1 MSGRRILA
9 LAGRIILQFRRDR
22 RTLALMVVVPI
33 LVLTLLAALFRM
45 ESPDIKLAVVN
56 EDRAPESAVLGSPAL
71 ASRIIAAL
79 EATGDF
85 AVTEIRNSQVD
96 SYLAQGKAD
105 AVLIFPE
112 NYTRRDLLGRREKVD
127 LILEGSNP
135 GDNAKIV
142 QKLSTAFPHALL
154 SFTRPVGGD
163 LNLENN
169 GTFDLLVQYYYGGDQ
184 FDDLDYFAPAF
195 IPFFVFFFIFILT
208 SVSFLRERSQGTLE
222 RILASPLSRAE
233 IFLGYMLGF
242 SFFAGLQ
249 SLIIVLFTTGVLQIH
264 YNGNIGVIFLIT
276 LLLTIGAVNL
286 GIFLSTFARNEL
298 QVVQFIPLVTV
309 PQGLLSGLIWAVKDM
324 PEALQLLAG
333 LLPMTYANEALR
345 EVMIKGLGLD
355 APLVARDIMVLL
367 VFAALMVALGVA
379 TLRRQAS

>member
-9 LAGRIILQFRRDR
+9 LAGRIILQFRRDH

-45 ESPDIKLAVVN
+45 ESPDIELAVVN
-56 EDRAPESAVLGSPAL
+56 EDRAPESAILGSPAL

-85 AVTEIRNSQVD
+85 AVTEIRRSQVD

-112 NYTRRDLLGRREKVD
+112 NYTRRALLGRREKVD

-154 SFTRPVGGD
+154 RFTRPVGGD
-163 LNLENN
+163 LNLEDS

-264 YNGNIGVIFLIT
+264 YMGNIGVIFLIT

-298 QVVQFIPLVTV
+298 QVVQFIPLVIV

-333 LLPMTYANEALR
+333 LMPMTYANEALR

-355 APLVARDIMVLL
+355 APLVARSIIVLL
-367 VFAALMVALGVA
+367 VFAGLMVALGVS
-379 TLRRQAS
+379 TLRRQAG